1 MLRRFFIH
9 KSYPGRIRFHDPIF
23 SLPLHMNVDHTA
35 IQRKICKNFR
45 QNWAI
50 YVDSENVQYVGIYAQ
65 NYMLDIGAV
74 KL

>member
-1 MLRRFFIH
+1 
-9 KSYPGRIRFHDPIF
+9 
-23 SLPLHMNVDHTA
+23 MNVDHTA